1 MARKFFYVCAEMLM
15 LALAFH
21 FGASSAGAQSA
32 QGAQFRVLD
41 SSQMYVESGGQVYYL
56 TATGCVQPSGLPPVP
71 VSSLVAGHAPY
82 ITQDGTGWWLDGY
95 QNEWRSFRL
104 PGGAIPTTRQS
115 WSQVKARYAPS
126 PGTPTSETSDW

>member
-1 MARKFFYVCAEMLM
+1 MARKFFYVCSGILM
-15 LALAFH
+15 LALAYH
-21 FGASSAGAQSA
+21 LGASTAGAQGA

-56 TATGCVQPSGLPPVP
+56 TATGWAQPSGLPPVP

-82 ITQDGTGWWLDGY
+82 ITQEGTGWWLDGY

-104 PGGAIPTTRQS
+104 PGGPIPAQRET
-115 WSQVKARYAPS
+115 WGQVKARYR
-126 PGTPTSETSDW
+126 